1 MSPSYKVTKLINPAS
16 CSSFLVAVSATIS
29 VFPCLQVHSIQT
41 YGELL
46 TAKSAHMSQDE
57 LFREASFV
65 MLQLINALKALQAQG
80 TEEVPL
86 SLTRFVLCK
95 DAEKDFYYRLH
106 VLQG

>member
-1 MSPSYKVTKLINPAS
+1 MFHSYKVSKIINSASLLSSLI
-16 CSSFLVAVSATIS
+16 VVSATIS

-46 TAKSAHMSQDE
+46 TAKSTHMSQDE

-95 DAEKDFYYRLH
+95 DAEKDLYRLH